1 MKRGHVILITGA
13 VLLVAGITIS
23 AVWGASFASSFVTS
37 FVRDNTLVA
46 KTTINAGQ
54 SVSAQNQVS
63 QLDRPISL
71 TVGIDRTT
79 ATLPSSSTDI
89 RLRETITDPNGKVV
103 SSNEFGNGFVTSFK
117 PDVAGVYTV
126 TITNLGSVPVSISGT
141 FGYMPFIGNN
151 GNPVDINTMMGGGA
165 AGQQGLGMIIA
176 GGAMAAAGIIV
187 LIVGAIITVADA
199 REQRHGTAATTG
211 EGGIT
216 YRKD

>member
-1 MKRGHVILITGA
+1 MKRGQIILIGGA

-23 AVWGASFASSFVTS
+23 AVWGMSFASSFFTN
-37 FVRDNTLVA
+37 NTLVA

-63 QLDRPISL
+63 ELDRPISL
-71 TVGIDRTT
+71 AVGIDRTT
-79 ATLPSSSTDI
+79 ATTLPSSSDI
-89 RLRETITDPNGKVV
+89 RLRETVTDPNGKVV
-103 SSNEFGNGFVTSFK
+103 STNEFGNGFVTSFK
-117 PDVAGVYTV
+117 PEVAGVYTV
-126 TITNLGSVPVSISGT
+126 TITNLGQNPVSISGT

-151 GNPVDINTMMGGGA
+151 GNPVDINTMMGGA

-187 LIVGAIITVADA
+187 LIVGAIVTVADSRA
-199 REQRHGTAATTG
+199 KPTTSSTSTTTTTS

>member
-1 MKRGHVILITGA
+1 MKRGHVILIAGA
-13 VLLVAGITIS
+13 VLLVAGITIG
-23 AVWGASFASSFVTS
+23 AVWGMSFASSFFTN
-37 FVRDNTLVA
+37 NTLVA

-54 SVSAQNQVS
+54 SVSAQNHVS

-71 TVGIDRTT
+71 AVGIDRTT
-79 ATLPSSSTDI
+79 TTLPSSSDI
-89 RLRETITDPNGKVV
+89 RLRETVTDPNGKVV

-126 TITNLGSVPVSISGT
+126 TITNLGSTPVSMSGT

-151 GNPVDINTMMGGGA
+151 GNPDINTMMG
-165 AGQQGLGMIIA
+165 AGGLGMIIT
-176 GGAMAAAGIIV
+176 GGVMAAAGIIV

-199 REQRHGTAATTG
+199 REQRHDTAATTG